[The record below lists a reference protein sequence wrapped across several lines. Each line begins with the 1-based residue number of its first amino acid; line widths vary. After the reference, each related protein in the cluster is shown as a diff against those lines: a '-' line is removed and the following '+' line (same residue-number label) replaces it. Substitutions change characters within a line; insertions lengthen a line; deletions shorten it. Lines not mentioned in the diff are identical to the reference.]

1 MNDGKDLQAISGVE
15 LIRMK
20 FPQNQYCIQDVL
32 PKGLNVLFS
41 VEMDCAR
48 SLAMGLALRVVEGE
62 SLWGK
67 EVQRGPVLYM
77 VHKDTLAAT
86 RNRLVS
92 MTKRV
97 PDALYIG
104 VMTES
109 TMELVL
115 SAVPE
120 FMESNPELSLVV
132 VEVDTPVAYMSHTLY
147 APGELQQQY
156 TSLKELAEENNITIL
171 IVQKDVQHDWSLRDY
186 GVEKAVS
193 ISEEVNCCFELD
205 LPSVYDNKSNLKRT
219 SRIYGND
226 RWKIKFSRKPHR
238 WRGTK

>member
-1 MNDGKDLQAISGVE
+1 MNEGKDLQAISGVE
-15 LIRMK
+15 LMRMK
-20 FPQNQYCIQDVL
+20 FPQNQYCIQDIL

-41 VEMDCAR
+41 VEMDYAR
-48 SLAMGLALRVVEGE
+48 SLARELALRVVEGKN
-62 SLWGK
+62 LWGK
-67 EVQRGPVLYM
+67 AVQQGPVLYM
-77 VHKDTLAAT
+77 VHKDTMAVT

-104 VMTES
+104 LMTES
-109 TMELVL
+109 TMELAL

-132 VEVDTPVAYMSHTLY
+132 VEVETPVAYMSQTLY

-156 TSLKELAEENNITIL
+156 TRLKELAEEKNITIL
-171 IVQKDVQHDWSLRDY
+171 IVQKDVRYVSSLRDY
-186 GVEKAVS
+186 GEEESVS
-193 ISEEVNCCFELD
+193 ISEGVDCYFELD
-205 LPSVYDNKSNLKRT
+205 LPSVYDNKSGLKRT
-219 SRIYGND
+219 SRIYGNA

-238 WRGTK
+238 WRGVR

>member
-1 MNDGKDLQAISGVE
+1 MNEGNDLQAISGVD
-15 LIRMK
+15 LMRMEI
-20 FPQNQYCIQDVL
+20 PQNQYCIQDVL
-32 PKGLNVLFS
+32 PQGLNVLFC
-41 VEMDCAR
+41 VEMDYAR

-62 SLWGK
+62 RLWGK
-67 EVQRGPVLYM
+67 AVQRGPVLYM
-77 VHKDTLAAT
+77 VHQDTLAAT

-97 PDALYIG
+97 PDDLYIG

-109 TMELVL
+109 TTELVL

-132 VEVDTPVAYMSHTLY
+132 VEVDTPVAYTSRTLY
-147 APGELQQQY
+147 APGELQEQY
-156 TSLKELAEENNITIL
+156 TRLKELAQEKNITIL
-171 IVQKDVQHDWSLRDY
+171 IVQKNVQHDWSLRDY
-186 GVEKAVS
+186 GVEKAVP
-193 ISEEVNCCFELD
+193 ISEGVDCCFELD
-205 LPSVYDNKSNLKRT
+205 LPSVYDNKSDLKRT

-226 RWKIKFSRKPHR
+226 RWSIKFSRKPHR